1 MIFEK
6 ATNKRF
12 GFLSFLLFL
21 TLARGAKGKSP
32 DSLGRAVRV
41 FKLPDG
47 VEIQSERAKVRV
59 TAVTD
64 SVIRIR
70 VTPGGEFAKD
80 TSWSVSPR
88 GSPKPSVTV
97 NGTSSLVE
105 VGIAAGRL
113 RVEQQSLRMVFLDSN
128 GEVINE
134 DDTQA
139 PIAFNRTAFRVTQK
153 MT

>member
-32 DSLGRAVRV
+32 DSLGRAVGV

-64 SVIRIR
+64 SVIRIG
-70 VTPGGEFAKD
+70 VTPGGEFATD
-80 TSWSVSPR
+80 TSCSVSPR
-88 GSPKPSVTV
+88 VWPKPS
-97 NGTSSLVE
+97 
-105 VGIAAGRL
+105 IA
-113 RVEQQSLRMVFLDSN
+113 VQE
-128 GEVINE
+128 
-134 DDTQA
+134 
-139 PIAFNRTAFRVTQK
+139 TAALF
-153 MT
+153 

>member
-6 ATNKRF
+6 ATNKRV

-21 TLARGAKGKSP
+21 TLARGANGQSS
-32 DSLGRAVRV
+32 DSLGRAVGV

-47 VEIQSERAKVRV
+47 VEIQSERAKVRA

-80 TSWSVSPR
+80 TSWSSSPR
-88 GSPKPSVTV
+88 VSPKPSVTG
-97 NGTSSLVE
+97 NETPCLVG
-105 VGIAAGRL
+105 VGI
-113 RVEQQSLRMVFLDSN
+113 
-128 GEVINE
+128 
-134 DDTQA
+134 T
-139 PIAFNRTAFRVTQK
+139 P
-153 MT
+153 